1 MSSSPRAADWRP
13 RLVALDVDG
22 TLVNGRNEMTPAVR
36 ETVRAL
42 RESDIEVVISTG
54 RSVPGV
60 MDTADKLGFDRGYA
74 IGSNGSIVFSYRP
87 TEILRAVTFDASE
100 AVRSILD
107 RMPDVL
113 VAVEEIGVG
122 YRVNQAFPADELG
135 GTITVQSIDELI
147 GDPVTRVIIRSPEH
161 SREEFR
167 EVVAELGLTDTNYY
181 IGYTAWLDIAPMG
194 TSKASG
200 LDFLTQH
207 LGIDQVD
214 VLAVGDGNNDVE
226 MLAWAGLG
234 VAMGQAQPEVISSA
248 DEVTGTIDD
257 DGVVDVLRRY
267 L

>member
-1 MSSSPRAADWRP
+1 MSDWRP

-22 TLVNGRNEMTPAVR
+22 TLVNGRNEMSPVVR

-42 RESDIEVVISTG
+42 RKKDIEVVISTG

-74 IGSNGSIVFSYRP
+74 IGSNGSLVFTYRP
-87 TEILRAVTFDASE
+87 TEMLRAVTFDASE

-113 VAVEEIGVG
+113 VAVEEVGVG
-122 YRVNQAFPADELG
+122 YRVNRAFPSDELG
-135 GTITVQSIDELI
+135 GTITVQSVEELI
-147 GDPVTRVIIRSPEH
+147 GEPVTRVIIRSPEH
-161 SREEFR
+161 STEEFR
-167 EVVAELGLTDTNYY
+167 EVVADLGLTDTNYY

-200 LDFLTQH
+200 LDFLCDH
-207 LGIDQVD
+207 LGIAQSD
-214 VLAVGDGNNDVE
+214 VLAVGDGNNDIE
-226 MLAWAGLG
+226 MLTWAGRG
-234 VAMGQAQPEVISSA
+234 VAMGQALDEVIAVA
-248 DEVTGTIDD
+248 DDVTGSIDD
-257 DGVVDVLRRY
+257 DGVVDVLRPY

>member
-1 MSSSPRAADWRP
+1 MSDWKP

-22 TLVNGRNEMTPAVR
+22 TLVNGRNEMSDAVR
-36 ETVRAL
+36 EAVRAT
-42 RESDIEVVISTG
+42 RAAGMEVVISTG

-60 MDTADKLGFDRGYA
+60 MDTADKLGFDHGYA
-74 IGSNGSIVFSYRP
+74 IGSNGSLVFTYRP
-87 TEILRAVTFDASE
+87 LEMLRAVTFDASE
-100 AVRSILD
+100 AVRSILQ

-113 VAVEEIGVG
+113 VAVEEVGVG
-122 YRVNQAFPADELG
+122 YRVNRAFPADELG
-135 GTITVQSIDELI
+135 GTITVQEVDELI
-147 GDPVTRVIIRSPEH
+147 GEPVTRVIVRSPEH
-161 SREEFR
+161 STEEFR
-167 EVVAELGLTDTNYY
+167 EVVADLGLTDTNYY
-181 IGYTAWLDIAPMG
+181 IGYTAWLDIAPVG

-207 LGIDQVD
+207 LGIEQAD

-234 VAMGQAQPEVISSA
+234 VAMGQALPEVVAAA
-248 DEVTGTIDD
+248 DEVTGTIVD